1 MQYAVM
7 AIMKNHAAG
16 VVRAAR
22 PRAFFRRVLA
32 AVCAASALVA
42 TCGRAQQA
50 QTITGEATLINWW
63 YSATFGTGI
72 YKVGPITA
80 TVVRLPFSY
89 RVQSMEG
96 GSLGVNLLL
105 PVTVAAYHLNLN
117 ELDQFNPR
125 HYVAAASVLPGVE
138 VEIPATERW
147 RLKPYAQAGVGSEFA
162 DIPLVAFMHTVG
174 VKSLYRFPGED
185 YRVSLGNAL
194 FLAGYRIRDG
204 SARQG
209 IGAFQIGL
217 NMETPWSMDLWNGP
231 AHFNTH
237 VITTSYYSRLAF
249 ANPEPDGLPVYR
261 EYEVGFSFRAGR
273 PVSIM
278 GFGADTFGLGFR
290 FAQNVRGVNLYT
302 EFPF

>member
-1 MQYAVM
+1 
-7 AIMKNHAAG
+7 MKDDTAG
-16 VVRAAR
+16 ADRFAR
-22 PRAFFRRVLA
+22 PRTLVRRVLA
-32 AVCAASALVA
+32 AACAASALVA
-42 TCGRAQQA
+42 TCGLAQQA
-50 QTITGEATLINWW
+50 QPITGEATLINWW

-105 PVTVAAYHLNLN
+105 PVTVAAYHLALN

-125 HYVAAASVLPGVE
+125 HYVAAASILPGVE

-147 RLKPYAQAGVGSEFA
+147 RLKPYAQAGVGSEFT
-162 DIPLVAFMHTVG
+162 DIPLVAYMYTFG
-174 VKSLYRFPGED
+174 VKSLYRFPGEA

-194 FLAGYRIRDG
+194 FQAGYRVRDG

-209 IGAFQIGL
+209 LGAFQIGL

-231 AHFNTH
+231 AYFNTH
-237 VITTSYYSRLAF
+237 FITTSYYSSLAF
-249 ANPEPDGLPVYR
+249 ANPEPGRLSVYR
-261 EYEVGFSFRAGR
+261 EYEIGFSFRAGR

-290 FAQNVRGVNLYT
+290 LAQNVRGLNLYT

>member
-1 MQYAVM
+1 MR
-7 AIMKNHAAG
+7 NDTSGAAR
-16 VVRAAR
+16 VAR

-32 AVCAASALVA
+32 TACAASALVA
-42 TCGRAQQA
+42 TCGLAQQA

-63 YSATFGTGI
+63 YSATFGTGF

-89 RVQSMEG
+89 RLRPMGDGNV
-96 GSLGVNLLL
+96 GVNLLL

-117 ELDQFNPR
+117 ELDQLNPR
-125 HYVAAASVLPGVE
+125 HYVAAASILPGAE
-138 VEIPATERW
+138 VEIPMTERW
-147 RLKPYAQAGVGSEFA
+147 RLKPFAQAGVGSEFT
-162 DIPLVAFMHTVG
+162 DIPLVAYMYTAG

-204 SARQG
+204 SEQQTL
-209 IGAFQIGL
+209 GAFQIGF
-217 NMETPWSMDLWNGP
+217 NVETPWSMELWNGP
-231 AHFNTH
+231 AYFNTH
-237 VITTSYYSRLAF
+237 LIATSYYSRLAF
-249 ANPEPDGLPVYR
+249 ANPEPGRLAVYR
-261 EYEVGFSFRAGR
+261 EYQIGFSFRAGR

-290 FAQNVRGVNLYT
+290 FAENVRGLNLYT